1 MKFDCSSQQL
11 QVLSHEKQQSNSK
24 RTRHGQ
30 TWKTCSEKKT
40 SRRKWLATF
49 YHHQVDK
56 SALHGISTMLK
67 HNWDRDI
74 NGFATITQFAVA
86 VNTSQSS

>member
-1 MKFDCSSQQL
+1 MKNNKITVKEQDTGKL
-11 QVLSHEKQQSNSK
+11 GKL
-24 RTRHGQ
+24 
-30 TWKTCSEKKT
+30 CSEKKT